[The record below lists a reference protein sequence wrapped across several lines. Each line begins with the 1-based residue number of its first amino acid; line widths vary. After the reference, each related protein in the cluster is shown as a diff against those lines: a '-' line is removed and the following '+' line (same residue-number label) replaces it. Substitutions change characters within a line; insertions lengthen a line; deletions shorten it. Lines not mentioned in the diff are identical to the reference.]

1 MTRYTDSIRTSLRDR
16 VLDAAYGL
24 VADAGWGGLRMAHVA
39 ERAGVSRQ
47 TCYTEF
53 GSKDALGQA
62 LVMREVDRFLDGIR
76 EVLDLHGADLRAGVT
91 AGVEFTLRSAADNEL
106 LKAVITS
113 QRGGDGE
120 LIAHLTTRSEPLL
133 DTATAMLGAYAAH
146 AWPAV
151 DEYSRELAVECVV
164 RLTVSNI
171 VQPVDSPERTAERIA
186 RIVTRV
192 ALLSDPE

>member
-1 MTRYTDSIRTSLRDR
+1 MTRYTDSVRSTLRER
-16 VLDAAYGL
+16 LLDAAYGL
-24 VADAGWGGLRMAHVA
+24 VADAGWAGLRMAHVA

-47 TCYTEF
+47 TVYTEF
-53 GSKDALGQA
+53 GNKDVLGQS

-76 EVLDLHGADLRAGVT
+76 EVLDEHGSDLRAGVT
-91 AGVEFTLRSAADNEL
+91 AGIEFTLRTAADNAL
-106 LKAVITS
+106 LKTVITS

-146 AWPAV
+146 AWPEV

-171 VQPVDSPERTAERIA
+171 VQPVAPPEQTARRIA
-186 RIVTRV
+186 TIVTRV
-192 ALLSDPE
+192 ALLDDAD

>member
-1 MTRYTDSIRTSLRDR
+1 MTRYTDSVRTSLRDR

-24 VADAGWGGLRMAHVA
+24 VADAGWAGLRMAHVA

-76 EVLDLHGADLRAGVT
+76 EVLDAHGADLRAGVA
-91 AGVEFTLRSAADNEL
+91 AGIDFTLRTAADNEL

-133 DTATAMLGAYAAH
+133 DTATAMLDAYAAH
-146 AWPAV
+146 AWPEV
-151 DEYSRELAVECVV
+151 DDYSRELAVECVV

-192 ALLSDPE
+192 ALLPDRE

>member
-1 MTRYTDSIRTSLRDR
+1 MTRYTDSVRSSLRER

-24 VADAGWGGLRMAHVA
+24 VADAGWAGLRMAHVA

-47 TCYTEF
+47 TVYTEF
-53 GSKDALGQA
+53 GSKDALGQS

-76 EVLDLHGADLRAGVT
+76 EVLDRYGEDLRGGVT
-91 AGVEFTLRSAADNEL
+91 AGIEFTLRTAADNDL
-106 LKAVITS
+106 LKAVLTS

-133 DTATAMLGAYAAH
+133 DTATAMLGAYAAQ
-146 AWPAV
+146 AWPEV

-171 VQPVDSPERTAERIA
+171 VQPVAPPEQTAQRIA

-192 ALLSDPE
+192 ALLKDED

>member
-1 MTRYTDSIRTSLRDR
+1 MTRYTDSVRTSLRDR
-16 VLDAAYGL
+16 LLDAAYGL
-24 VADAGWGGLRMAHVA
+24 VADAGWTGLRMAHVA

-47 TCYTEF
+47 TVYTEF

-76 EVLDLHGADLRAGVT
+76 EVLDEHGDDLRAGVR
-91 AGVEFTLRSAADNEL
+91 AGIEFTLRTAADNDL

-133 DTATAMLGAYAAH
+133 DTATAMLGAYAAQ
-146 AWPAV
+146 AWPEV
-151 DEYSRELAVECVV
+151 DAESRELAVECVV

-171 VQPVDSPERTAERIA
+171 VQPVAPPDQTARRIA

-192 ALLSDPE
+192 ALLADMD

>member
-1 MTRYTDSIRTSLRDR
+1 
-16 VLDAAYGL
+16 
-24 VADAGWGGLRMAHVA
+24 
-39 ERAGVSRQ
+39 
-47 TCYTEF
+47 
-53 GSKDALGQA
+53 
-62 LVMREVDRFLDGIR
+62 
-76 EVLDLHGADLRAGVT
+76 
-91 AGVEFTLRSAADNEL
+91 L

-113 QRGGDGE
+113 QRGGGE

-146 AWPAV
+146 AWPEV
-151 DEYSRELAVECVV
+151 DGYSRELAVECVV

-192 ALLSDPE
+192 ALLPDPE

>member
-1 MTRYTDSIRTSLRDR
+1 MTRYTESVRTSLRDR
-16 VLDAAYGL
+16 LLDAAYGL
-24 VADAGWGGLRMAHVA
+24 VADAGWTGLRMAHVA

-47 TCYTEF
+47 TVYTEF

-76 EVLDLHGADLRAGVT
+76 EVLDEHGADLRAGVR
-91 AGVEFTLRSAADNEL
+91 AGIEFTLRTAADNEL
-106 LKAVITS
+106 LKAVLTS

-133 DTATAMLGAYAAH
+133 DTATAMLGAYAAQ
-146 AWPAV
+146 AWPEV
-151 DEYSRELAVECVV
+151 DDFSRELAVECVV

-171 VQPVDSPERTAERIA
+171 VQPVAPPEQTAERIA

-192 ALLSDPE
+192 ALLPDVD

>member
-1 MTRYTDSIRTSLRDR
+1 MTRYTDSVRTSLRDR
-16 VLDAAYGL
+16 LLDAAYGL
-24 VADAGWGGLRMAHVA
+24 VADAGWTGLRMAHVA

-47 TCYTEF
+47 TVYTEF

-76 EVLDLHGADLRAGVT
+76 EVLDEHGADLHAGVRAGI
-91 AGVEFTLRSAADNEL
+91 EFTLRTAADNEL
-106 LKAVITS
+106 LKAVLTS

-133 DTATAMLGAYAAH
+133 DTATAMLGAYAAQ
-146 AWPAV
+146 AWPEV
-151 DEYSRELAVECVV
+151 DDFSRELAVECVV

-171 VQPVDSPERTAERIA
+171 VQPVAPPEQTAQRIA

-192 ALLSDPE
+192 ALLADVD